1 MMRLGIFGG
10 TFDPPHVGHL
20 IAAQDIYEA
29 LELDRLLFMPAS
41 FPPHKRGVQL
51 TPGEIRL
58 RMLRASVAG
67 DNRFEVSDLELR
79 RPGPSYTVD
88 TLREMRR
95 HQPDGQLY
103 FIMGADQLVGFSS
116 WRRPQEV
123 AELAQ
128 LVVIGRGGLEPW
140 DVKPAIDVDYRAVA
154 VTRVDISAREIRRR
168 VQEGRSI
175 RYMVTE
181 PVLRIIEEEKLYVGA
196 GERVG
201 G

>member
-1 MMRLGIFGG
+1 MRLGIFGG

>member
-1 MMRLGIFGG
+1 MRLGIFGG

-20 IAAQDIYEA
+20 IVAQDIHEA

-41 FPPHKRGVQL
+41 IPPHKRGVQL

-67 DNRFEVSDLELR
+67 DNRFEVSDIELR

-95 HQPDGQLY
+95 QHPDGQLY

-116 WRRPQEV
+116 WKQPQEV

-168 VQEGRSI
+168 VQEGRCI

-181 PVLRIIEEEKLYVGA
+181 PVLRIIAEEKLYVGA